1 MRRDFVGTF
10 SREWA
15 GFIDVRLQVGTH
27 HIMVSAHL
35 QFFMVVVSADLEI
48 RYPQVCANLLH
59 GATMST

>member
-15 GFIDVRLQVGTH
+15 EFIDVRLQVGTH

-35 QFFMVVVSADLEI
+35 QFFMVVVSADLE
-48 RYPQVCANLLH
+48 
-59 GATMST
+59 